1 MNQQTTNHLSTN
13 DPIIANIVNLITIP
27 TIPPSKGIYH
37 DMISCIV
44 EHQIPSHHRNAW
56 FKKVVNLLNGKDP
69 NDNNIYTI
77 QEDDWRAAKLAAA
90 KYHTLFRFTDAWH
103 KQRMETQNWTA
114 MTDDEVRQQLTAIK
128 GIGPATADLVLLYSL
143 GRPDVLLANDSHV
156 KQMVERLYLEP
167 EEKLKPKIAELKK
180 KWSPYCSL
188 ASLYLIAYRKE
199 LKRRKP

>member
-1 MNQQTTNHLSTN
+1 MKHHLSTT
-13 DPIIANIVNLITIP
+13 DPKMADIISYIERP
-27 TIPPSKGIYH
+27 TLPPSKGLYH
-37 DMISCIV
+37 DIVSCIV
-44 EHQIPSHHRNAW
+44 EHQIPARHQNTW
-56 FKKVVNLLNGKDP
+56 LKKVVNLLDGEDP
-69 NDNNIYTI
+69 DDNNIYTI
-77 QEDDWRAAKLAAA
+77 QEDDWRAAKLSVA

-103 KQRMETQNWTA
+103 EQGMKTQDWAA

-143 GRPDVLLANDSHV
+143 GRPNVLLANDSHV

-167 EEKLKPKIAELKK
+167 EEKLKPKMAELKE

-188 ASLYLIAYRKE
+188 ASLYLIAYRAE